1 MHARVRDL
9 LERSGQSST
18 LQGWGVRQE
27 DLPRLAALGMT
38 KGRADN
44 NPTALDS
51 ITIEKLLRSIY
62 Q

>member
-1 MHARVRDL
+1 MQPVIRPYCP
-9 LERSGQSST
+9 
-18 LQGWGVRQE
+18 E